1 VPRGK
6 DRLCSMTPIDALLE
20 LLDRVGACQGHA
32 VLVNDEELLQWPGTA
47 VKAMKFQRLIVKV
60 RPASSVI
67 CPGCESNCVMPV
79 RTLPATASKLSSFI
93 ICDKRSDINRV
104 PVHAGMLIQWQCSAD
119 LVSGFVASSLGLR
132 SPKRQTDSADR
143 REIGVVC
150 GEKRSQMLCLEA
162 SGTLTMVIGNSKVPL
177 AEFIEFHK
185 GAYTLDAVPIRR
197 LADSTTT
204 ADDRYTPSNARLEA
218 RKLDTQA
225 VYESWRKEYRA
236 LRKRRPDMSDVWYSQ
251 QIAKTDVA
259 QGRDAETIRKRMKQ

>member
-1 VPRGK
+1 
-6 DRLCSMTPIDALLE
+6 MTPIDALLE

-47 VKAMKFQRLIVKV
+47 VKALKFQRLIIKA

-79 RTLPATASKLSSFI
+79 LTPPATTSKPSSFI

-104 PVHAGMLIQWQCSAD
+104 PVSPGRIIQWQCSAD
-119 LVSGFVASSLGLR
+119 LVSGFFASSLGLR
-132 SPKRQTDSADR
+132 GPKRQTDSADR
-143 REIGVVC
+143 REIGIVC

-162 SGTLTMVIGNSKVPL
+162 SGTLTLVIGNSKVPL

-204 ADDRYTPSNARLEA
+204 ADNRYTPSNARLEA

-225 VYESWRKEYRA
+225 VYESWRKAYREW
-236 LRKRRPDMSDVWYSQ
+236 RREKPGMSDVWYSLK
-251 QIAKTDVA
+251 IAKMDIA
-259 QGRDAETIRKRMKQ
+259 KGRDAETIRKRMKQ

>member
-1 VPRGK
+1 MK
-6 DRLCSMTPIDALLE
+6 
-20 LLDRVGACQGHA
+20 
-32 VLVNDEELLQWPGTA
+32 
-47 VKAMKFQRLIVKV
+47 VKRLIAK
-60 RPASSVI
+60 AHTSSSVI
-67 CPGCESNCVMPV
+67 CSGCESNCVMPV
-79 RTLPATASKLSSFI
+79 QTLPGTRSKPSSFI
-93 ICDKRSDINRV
+93 VCDKRSDINRV
-104 PVHAGMLIQWQCSAD
+104 PVPAGMLIQWQCSAV

-143 REIGVVC
+143 RKIGIVC

-162 SGTLTMVIGNSKVPL
+162 SGTLTLVIGNSKVPL

-236 LRKRRPDMSDVWYSQ
+236 WRKRRPGMSAVWYSQ
-251 QIAKTDVA
+251 QIAKMDIA
-259 QGRDAETIRKRMKQ
+259 KGRDAETIRKRMKQ